1 MDLAQLLLLAVVQAL
16 TEFLPV
22 SSSGHLALAGLFFGF
37 AYQGLFVDLML
48 HAGTLLAVLVY
59 FRRDFAGFAVSALS
73 WRPGRAP
80 DERLRLLLL
89 ILLATVPGG
98 LLGLLL
104 LEFAE
109 HLRHPLLIAA
119 NLAGFGLLLWL
130 ADRQGGSRRLE
141 QLSWRQALAVG
152 AAQALAL
159 FPGVSRSGICL
170 TAALWLGFS
179 RRDGARLAFLLAAP
193 ITAAACLGGLA
204 EAWRTPPEVRPMPL
218 LLGVLVAAGAGMLA
232 IRILIGVLERFGALP
247 FTLYRLALA
256 LAVVFVYGFGGSP

>member
-1 MDLAQLLLLAVVQAL
+1 LELAELLLLAVVQAL

-22 SSSGHLALAGLFFGF
+22 SSSGHLALAGVFLGF

-59 FRRDFAGFAVSALS
+59 YRRDFAGFAASALA

-89 ILLATVPGG
+89 ILLATLPGG
-98 LLGLLL
+98 VLGLLL
-104 LEFAE
+104 LQVAE
-109 HLRHPLLIAA
+109 DLRHPLFIAS

-130 ADRQGGSRRLE
+130 ADRRGGSRRLE
-141 QLSWRQALAVG
+141 ALSWRQALAVG

-179 RRDGARLAFLLAAP
+179 RAEGARLAFLLAAP
-193 ITAAACLGGLA
+193 ITAAACLGGLV
-204 EAWRTPPEVRPMPL
+204 EAWRSPPEVRPLPL
-218 LLGVLVAAGAGMLA
+218 VLGVLVAAGVGLVA
-232 IRILIGVLERFGALP
+232 IRVLIGVLERFGALP
-247 FTLYRLALA
+247 FAAYRLALA
-256 LAVVFVYGFGGSP
+256 LAVVLLHVAGGRG